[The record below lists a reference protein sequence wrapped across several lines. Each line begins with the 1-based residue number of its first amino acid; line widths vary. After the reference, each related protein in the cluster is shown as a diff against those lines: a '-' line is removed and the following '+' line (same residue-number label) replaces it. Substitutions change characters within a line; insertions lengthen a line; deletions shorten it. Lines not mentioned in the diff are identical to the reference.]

1 MKRKEIKWRREGRR
15 VMTGRQDGVIFRIWT
30 PYDAPEKG
38 YSVSSNDTKGRGRG
52 INTADHKTFP
62 TWEAAV
68 EFCQQIMVGEVDL
81 ETMRAEFDAAEA
93 ERREASRRR
102 NERRR
107 RIVRRRRITALACM
121 AALVLAVVW
130 AVAMACA
137 AVGADEPETI
147 LPDPVAVTPITTP
160 AAVLGEDPLEAE
172 KIEAALLEQ
181 GYFSEEIPL
190 SYDLQDVM
198 RTACAEYGCPYPL
211 ALAVAEVESH
221 FDMDAVGAVG
231 EVGIMQ
237 LNPGPQ
243 NTYWINLEAETGEDP
258 TTPAGNIICGA
269 YLLGTH
275 MANYGEPEKALMAY
289 NMGPGGAAQAWA
301 AGITSTEYSA
311 KVMEAMDRWEAVLA

>member
-81 ETMRAEFDAAEA
+81 ETMRAQEQAEA